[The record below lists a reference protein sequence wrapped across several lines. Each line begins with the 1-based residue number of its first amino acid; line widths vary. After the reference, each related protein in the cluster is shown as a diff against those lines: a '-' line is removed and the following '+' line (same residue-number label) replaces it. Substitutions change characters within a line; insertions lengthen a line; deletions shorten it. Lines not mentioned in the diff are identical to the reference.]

1 MPNSDRG
8 LTMHEDFSRK
18 PVVTVSSDRTF
29 GLVWTVFLVLY
40 GLAPLRHARG
50 VRDWPM
56 SLAGV
61 LLLLSLFLPRALHKP
76 NLLWGKIG
84 LLLSRVVNPI
94 VMGLIF
100 YGCFVPVGLLNR
112 MRRKDPL
119 HLQLDPSASTYWIT
133 REPPGSPRTN
143 MINQF

>member
-1 MPNSDRG
+1 MPNSNRAP
-8 LTMHEDFSRK
+8 TMHEDFSRN

-29 GLVWTVFLVLY
+29 GLVWTVFLILY

-50 VRDWPM
+50 VRVWPM
-56 SLAGV
+56 ALAGV
-61 LLLLSLFLPRALHKP
+61 LLLLSLFLPRALHRP

-84 LLLSRVVNPI
+84 LLLNRVVNPV

-119 HLQLDPSASTYWIT
+119 HLRLSPSASTYWIR
-133 REPPGSPRTN
+133 REPPGSSPAS